1 MPVSGSYEWDQ
12 TDDTIELSIPLKG
25 VSPKLVDILLTEIYL
40 KVSYRPFLL
49 EIDLLHPVDETKS
62 QAVLKDGSLLI
73 SLVKSVREDNVE
85 SSMGIWKG
93 LLYEDESKDNIRRR
107 RAQSVLK
114 REERLKVKHENVKN
128 MRLKEERMTLRN
140 QVNENLNKLIQT

>member
-1 MPVSGSYEWDQ
+1 M
-12 TDDTIELSIPLKG
+12 
-25 VSPKLVDILLTEIYL
+25 
-40 KVSYRPFLL
+40 
-49 EIDLLHPVDETKS
+49 HPVDETKS